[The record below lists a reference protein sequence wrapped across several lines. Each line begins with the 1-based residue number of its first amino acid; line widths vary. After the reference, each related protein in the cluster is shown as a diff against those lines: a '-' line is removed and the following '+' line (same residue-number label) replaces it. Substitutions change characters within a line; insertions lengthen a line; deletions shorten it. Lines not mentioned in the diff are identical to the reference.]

1 MRAMAL
7 TFDHSYT
14 DTIAA
19 IATAMSE
26 AGIGIIRIS
35 GPEAAAI
42 GSALYRTPGKR
53 KTDISEWRPGTIR
66 FGYIV
71 ETGKDN
77 KENLI
82 DEVMVSWMKSPHSY
96 TTEDTVEIN
105 THGGM
110 FLMNRI
116 LELVLAAGARMAEPG
131 EFTKRAFLGGRI
143 DLARAE
149 AVMDLISSGNE
160 FARKTSAA
168 QLEGA
173 VSSRIRELRD
183 KILYEI
189 AFIESALDD
198 PENYDLD
205 GYPDSLMDTCLLL
218 EKEMRS
224 LLSHAEEGRILR
236 EGIRTAI
243 VGRPNV
249 GKSSLL
255 NHLAGEER
263 AIVTEIEGTTRDT
276 LSETVRVGGVLLH
289 LTDTAGIRQ
298 TQDKVEQIGV
308 HRAQQALDNAD
319 MILFVIDSS
328 RKLSQEDA
336 GIADRIIAKLED
348 GTKCI
353 LLMNKTDLS
362 SEVKEEDVRN
372 LFISK
377 GSECPPLLFCSLQT
391 GEGMNELGA
400 FISDLFHTG
409 EIAEK
414 NEIFISNVRHK
425 TAIKE
430 ALDSICLVE
439 NSIRDGM
446 SEDFFSIDLMNAYR
460 VLGTIL
466 GEAVEDDLVEEI
478 FSKFCLGK

>member
-1 MRAMAL
+1 MAL
-7 TFDHSYT
+7 TFDHFQT
-14 DTIAA
+14 DTVAA

-35 GPEAAAI
+35 GPDAAAI
-42 GSALYRTPGKR
+42 GSKLYRTPKKN
-53 KTDISEWRPGTIR
+53 KTDISQWRPGTIR

-71 ETGKDN
+71 ETDGSGK
-77 KENLI
+77 KNLI
-82 DEVMVSWMKSPHSY
+82 DEVMLSWMKSPHSY

-116 LELVLAAGARMAEPG
+116 LELVLKAGARIAQPG

-149 AVMDLISSGNE
+149 AVMDLISSRNE

-173 VSSRIRELRD
+173 VSAKIRELRE

-198 PENYDLD
+198 PENYTLE
-205 GYPDSLMDTCLLL
+205 GYTDKLMDTCLSL
-218 EKEMRS
+218 ETEMKN
-224 LLSHAEEGRILR
+224 LLSHAEEGRILK

-255 NHLAGEER
+255 NRLAGEER

-276 LSETVRVGGVLLH
+276 LSETVRLGGVLLH

-308 HRAQQALDNAD
+308 HIAQQALDRAD
-319 MILFVIDSS
+319 LILFVIDSS
-328 RKLSQEDA
+328 RELSPEDA
-336 GIADRIIAKLED
+336 SIAERITAKMEE

-362 SEVKEEDVRN
+362 SETSEEDVRD
-372 LFISK
+372 LFRSRNK
-377 GSECPPLLFCSLQT
+377 ECPPLLFCSLQT
-391 GEGMNELGA
+391 GEGMDELGA
-400 FISDLFHTG
+400 FVSGLFHTG

-414 NEIFISNVRHK
+414 NEIFLTNLRHK
-425 TAIKE
+425 DAVKE
-430 ALDSICLVE
+430 ALESICLVKD
-439 NSIRDGM
+439 SIESGM

-478 FSKFCLGK
+478 FSKFCMGK

>member
-1 MRAMAL
+1 MAL
-7 TFDHSYT
+7 QFDHLQT

-35 GPEAAAI
+35 GPDAASI
-42 GSALYRTPGKR
+42 GSILYRTPKKN
-53 KTDISEWRPGTIR
+53 KTDIALWNPGTIR

-71 ETGKDN
+71 ETDEDGQ
-77 KENLI
+77 ETLI
-82 DEVMVSWMKSPHSY
+82 DEVMLSWMKSPHSY

-116 LELVLAAGARMAEPG
+116 LALVLSAGARMAEPG

-149 AVMDLISSGNE
+149 AVMDLISSRNE

-168 QLEGA
+168 QLAGS
-173 VSSRIRELRD
+173 VSTKVKQLRE

-198 PENYDLD
+198 PENYTLE
-205 GYPDSLMDTCLLL
+205 GYTDRLMDTCRYL
-218 EKEMRS
+218 EKEMRA
-224 LLSHAEEGRILR
+224 LLSHADEGRILR

-255 NHLAGEER
+255 NYLAGEER

-276 LSETVRVGGVLLH
+276 LSESVRVGGVLLH

-298 TQDKVEQIGV
+298 TDDKVEQIGV
-308 HRAQQALDNAD
+308 HRAQQALDRAEL
-319 MILFVIDSS
+319 ILFVIDSS
-328 RKLSQEDA
+328 RKLSVEDEE
-336 GIADRIIAKLED
+336 IAERIIDNLKED
-348 GTKCI
+348 KKCI

-362 SEVKEEDVRN
+362 SEATQKQVEE
-372 LFISK
+372 LFTDR
-377 GSECPPLLFCSLQT
+377 GSACPPLLFCSLQT
-391 GEGMNELGA
+391 GEGMQELGA
-400 FISDLFHTG
+400 FISELFHTG

-414 NEIFISNVRHK
+414 NEIFLVNLRHQD
-425 TAIKE
+425 AVKE
-430 ALDSICLVE
+430 ALESIVLVEDSIE
-439 NSIRDGM
+439 NGM